1 MELLLVGFMSQDN
14 VAIEDVRV
22 CCFRHPENY
31 NAPEPLRIWDEN
43 ANGGRGDAFVN
54 FAPTKNKD
62 WKLMPGEHYKLCYR
76 IFSYDGEMTRERA
89 DRLWNDF
96 AYPPKVTIKQ

>member
-1 MELLLVGFMSQDN
+1 MEGVP
-14 VAIEDVRV
+14 V
-22 CCFRHPENY
+22 CCS
-31 NAPEPLRIWDEN
+31 WDILIITIHWNEG

-62 WKLMPGEHYKLCYR
+62 WKLMPGKHYTLRYR
-76 IFSYDGEMTRERA
+76 VFSYDGEMTRERA

-96 AYPPKVTIKQ
+96 AYPPKVTIKK

>member
-1 MELLLVGFMSQDN
+1 MLFLG
-14 VAIEDVRV
+14 
-22 CCFRHPENY
+22 HPENY
-31 NAPEPLRIWDEN
+31 NAPEPLRIWDEK

-62 WKLMPGEHYKLCYR
+62 WELMPGRLYKQRYR
-76 IFSYDGEMTRERA
+76 IFSYDGEMDREKA

-96 AYPPKVTIKQ
+96 AYPPKVTVQ